1 MSVRAENST
10 APSIARVTA
19 VDLGKQLSCS
29 SRHVRRL
36 SDRGAMP
43 TPVRL
48 GGLVRWERNAIERW
62 IAADCPA
69 VARLSD

>member
-1 MSVRAENST
+1 MSVRPENPT
-10 APSIARVTA
+10 APSLALITADEVAR
-19 VDLGKQLSCS
+19 QLSCS
-29 SRHVRRL
+29 PRHVRRL

-62 IAADCPA
+62 IAAGCPA
-69 VARLSD
+69 VSQLCD

>member
-1 MSVRAENST
+1 MSVRAEIST
-10 APSIARVTA
+10 PAPTLLSAD
-19 VDLGKQLSCS
+19 DLAKQLSCS
-29 SRHVRRL
+29 PRHVRRL

-48 GGLVRWERNAIERW
+48 GGLVRWERSAIERW
-62 IAADCPA
+62 IAAGCPA